1 MKPNIIF
8 TSFMVLISLCC
19 WAQQDTVYQRGDGQ
33 WERPNLITA
42 NMSFQTFMDGNGFIK
57 NEHVGHGNKLNI
69 RYGGTY
75 KRSFNKKHAM
85 EVSIS
90 RLSTSFYHSGKDL
103 QSFERG
109 DYLGRYFWLF
119 EANYLYNL
127 IQNRHIRIKGG
138 IGADFRHG
146 SESFLVSASNL
157 NGVYPE
163 SKFAGYRLN
172 DIGLSTGMEAEVR
185 LFWHVHMTAK
195 VEYTRF
201 VFTYEKEKPRW
212 DFDPGPTKNML
223 SFQLGLGYRF

>member
-1 MKPNIIF
+1 MA
-8 TSFMVLISLCC
+8 LLSLCC
-19 WAQQDTVYQRGDGQ
+19 WAQPDTVYQKGNGQ

-57 NEHVGHGNKLNI
+57 NEHVGHGNWLNI

-85 EVSIS
+85 EVSVNRIS
-90 RLSTSFYHSGKDL
+90 FSYETWTNIHNY
-103 QSFERG
+103 ETG
-109 DYLGRYFWLF
+109 DYLSREFWLF

-127 IQNRHIRIKGG
+127 IQNKHIRIKGG
-138 IGADFRHG
+138 IGADYRYGYEAIFLAHG
-146 SESFLVSASNL
+146 AYQFEHHFL
-157 NGVYPE
+157 
-163 SKFAGYRLN
+163 KYRLK
-172 DIGLSTGMEAEVR
+172 DVGLSTGIEAEVK
-185 LFWHVHMTAK
+185 LFWHVHMTAE

-201 VFTYEKEKPRW
+201 VFTFEKEKPRW